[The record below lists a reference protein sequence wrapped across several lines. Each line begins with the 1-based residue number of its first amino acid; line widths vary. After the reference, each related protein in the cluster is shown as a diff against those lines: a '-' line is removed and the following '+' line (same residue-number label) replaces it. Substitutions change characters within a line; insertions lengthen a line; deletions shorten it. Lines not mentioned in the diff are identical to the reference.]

1 MASVHAYSVCHIILP
16 LIGGAQTDLPI
27 AVQLRLQMDRMPL
40 ALLTSV
46 SKMSFPAKGKK
57 SAASKHDEEPPK
69 VSHKLPNGKVI
80 SSARFGLLHNSFG
93 FLQCVYKS
101 RSRLLLRAFEGH
113 SVSLERPSVVWGR
126 DESNKENIVFHD

>member
-1 MASVHAYSVCHIILP
+1 MYKIVLVTVPGLYRDSKSKQCPHCK
-16 LIGGAQTDLPI
+16 TDVKPI

-80 SSARFGLLHNSFG
+80 SSARLGLLHNSFG
-93 FLQCVYKS
+93 FLQ
-101 RSRLLLRAFEGH
+101 F
-113 SVSLERPSVVWGR
+113 
-126 DESNKENIVFHD
+126 VFAANHNQGCF